1 MKRGDF
7 YRAKRKNE
15 LTGCG
20 VFSVEM
26 LLFGA
31 FKGKVNVLCI
41 FFDHGERAKSSNIYS
56 YRPISKK

>member
-20 VFSVEM
+20 VFSVKM
-26 LLFGA
+26 NLFGA
-31 FKGKVNVLCI
+31 FKGNVHILYI
-41 FFDHGERAKSSNIYS
+41 FFDHEKRAKSSNIYS